1 MFRNIASTFGSKL
14 LVSLL
19 NLAIVIVISQ
29 YLKTEGRGVSG
40 LFITNLALIALFNNF
55 IGGSTLVYL
64 VPRYPV
70 LSLFLPAYLW
80 ATIVSGIFCF
90 LVLPLTGSVSGEF
103 NTHIFFISLLQ
114 SFGSINLMILLG
126 REKIKAH
133 NLITVFQ
140 VVVNISVLLS
150 LFIFADRINISSYV
164 WSLYAAAA
172 TSFILSLINVLPLVK
187 WQAEGQSPMQDF
199 FRFGFLNQLAALAQF
214 LSYRI
219 SFYFLEQYHSQEAV
233 GIYANGCSLAEAI
246 WLVGNSIS
254 LIQFARLVNSSDKD
268 YAIEISRKLTRVN
281 VAITLA
287 ALIPLMLI
295 PSVFYTWLFGE
306 GFAGVQEVI
315 WTLAPGV
322 LSFGFTLICSHYFA
336 GTGIYRV
343 NAIAS
348 SLGLLAA
355 VIGCWLLIP
364 ELGIIG
370 AGIASSISYIVTTI
384 FVVLVFM
391 RATKTSFTELAPR
404 PGDLTELVKQVR
416 QLKPTGK

>member
-19 NLAIVIVISQ
+19 NLAIVIIISQ
-29 YLKTEGRGVSG
+29 YLETEGRGVSG
-40 LFITNLALIALFNNF
+40 LFLTNLALIALFNNF

-64 VPRYPV
+64 VPRYST
-70 LSLFLPAYLW
+70 LSLFLPSYLW
-80 ATIVSGIFCF
+80 ASIVAALFSFV
-90 LVLPLTGSVSGEF
+90 LLPLTGSMSGEF
-103 NTHIFFISLLQ
+103 YTHIFFISLLQ
-114 SFGSINLMILLG
+114 SFTSIHLMILLG
-126 REKIKAH
+126 RERIGMH
-133 NLITVFQ
+133 NLIMVFQ
-140 VVVNISVLLS
+140 VVVNISMLLS
-150 LFIFADRINISSYV
+150 LFLFAGRVNISSYV

-172 TSFILSLINVLPLVK
+172 TGFVFSMVAVLPLMK
-187 WQAEGQSPMQDF
+187 HYAGSPSPMRDF

-214 LSYRI
+214 LSYRV
-219 SFYFLEQYHSQEAV
+219 SFYFLEQYRGEEAV
-233 GIYANGCSLAEAI
+233 GVYANGCSLAEAI

-254 LIQFARLVNSSDKD
+254 LIQFARLVNVSDKD

-281 VAITLA
+281 VAITLV

-295 PSVFYTWLFGE
+295 PSAFYAWLFGE
-306 GFAGVQEVI
+306 GFAEVQEVI
-315 WTLAPGV
+315 WTLAPGI

-336 GTGIYRV
+336 GIGVYKV

-355 VIGCWLLIP
+355 LAACWLLIP

-370 AGIASSISYIVTTI
+370 AGIASSISYIITTI
-384 FVVLVFM
+384 FVVVVFM
-391 RATKTSFTELAPR
+391 RTTKTSFAELIPK
-404 PGDLTELVKQVR
+404 PGDVTELVKQVR